1 MLYWL
6 CCYPVLTQ
14 TVHLVPTAPVIVMS
28 CVFLFQRRSVWIILF
43 LFWPTLITAHVCPI
57 PLGDTHYP
65 WNYFSHI
72 ITSSGLGCAFLWGWN
87 TSGLL
92 VSLLSTPKLGI
103 KILFHTCPQSL
114 VNVHWCYGR
123 HMGKIWAKPRSQP
136 SRSSQCSGRGQIA
149 EELEKGAMA
158 GKEMLLTGS
167 SAWLE
172 VVKAWRSK
180 TLNWAAVG
188 IGWGAPWHAVEWRD

>member
-1 MLYWL
+1 MPLFSRDIRVGSL
-6 CCYPVLTQ
+6 CSETEDVL
-14 TVHLVPTAPVIVMS
+14 L
-28 CVFLFQRRSVWIILF
+28 LILWSICLNYF
-43 LFWPTLITAHVCPI
+43 ISILTYFNHCPGL
-57 PLGDTHYP
+57 PHSTRWHSYP

-92 VSLLSTPKLGI
+92 VSLLATPELGI
-103 KILFHTCPQSL
+103 KILFHTCLQSL
-114 VNVHWCYGR
+114 VNVNWCYGR
-123 HMGKIWAKPRSQP
+123 HRGKIWAKPRSQP

-172 VVKAWRSK
+172 VVKAWRSE

-188 IGWGAPWHAVEWRD
+188 IGWGAPWHAMEWRD